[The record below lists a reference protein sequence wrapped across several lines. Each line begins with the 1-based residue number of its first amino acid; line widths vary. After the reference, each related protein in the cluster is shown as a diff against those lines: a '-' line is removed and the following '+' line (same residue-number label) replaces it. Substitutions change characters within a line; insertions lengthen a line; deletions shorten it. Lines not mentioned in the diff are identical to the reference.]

1 MIVAMTPHRTELL
14 CFGTRPG
21 QGNAALVLRG
31 DRSSVDERQVLARS
45 SGVGACV
52 FLDTDDG
59 VTLDF
64 YYPHARS
71 PLCLHATLAAARVLL
86 ETAPG
91 PLSVRTA
98 LGGQRL
104 VLQRQDDDVYV
115 ELVPLPTAPLPLP
128 DDLPAH
134 LVPGIALV
142 APPAVASVGSPKLLL
157 QVADPARLQALQP
170 DLATIQAWGKAHG
183 INGVYAWC
191 ERPDGALEGR
201 NFNHPPGGKEDSATG
216 VAAGALTV
224 LLGKSLRIFQGASLG
239 QPCLIR
245 TVWHGDRLLVGGAA
259 EYVQEAASRL
269 SAQRR

>member
-1 MIVAMTPHRTELL
+1 MTPHRTELL

-31 DRSSVDERQVLARS
+31 DRSSVDERQALARAS
-45 SGVGACV
+45 SVGACV

-91 PLSVRTA
+91 PLAVRTA
-98 LGGQRL
+98 LTGQRL
-104 VLQRQDDDVYV
+104 TLHRQADGVYV
-115 ELVPLPTAPLPLP
+115 ELVPLVPPMVPLPAE
-128 DDLPAH
+128 LPAR
-134 LVPGIALV
+134 LVPGIDLV
-142 APPAVASVGSPKLLL
+142 AAPAVASVGSPKLLL
-157 QVADPARLQALQP
+157 RVAGPAALHALRP
-170 DLATIQAWGKAHG
+170 DLAAIQAWGREHG
-183 INGVYAWC
+183 INGCYVWC

-201 NFNHPPGGKEDSATG
+201 NFNHPEGGKEDSATG

-224 LLGKSLRIFQGASLG
+224 LLGRSLQVYQGANVG

-245 TVWHGDRLLVGGAA
+245 TVWDGDRLLVGGAA
-259 EYVQEAASRL
+259 DYA
-269 SAQRR
+269 